1 MHASKQTHENTC
13 LFHQTIIKKVCKKR
27 SKPHAAF
34 TSTSHNLLKQGTR
47 DSHVHL
53 LRRINDQHSHSFLSC
68 NERNTNNRLKTLTH
82 ASSGRHICTYAFKRT
97 GTQTE
102 RTKGTLTHQ
111 KVTANQHNTQKHRH
125 RGIQTYSYASTEAH
139 NNVGISTR
147 TIPAYRHTVVR
158 SSSIQAY
165 RRTNCPTG
173 VQKHSKSCRRLQAY
187 GHRVKT
193 CA

>member
-68 NERNTNNRLKTLTH
+68 NERNTNNRYKTLTH

-139 NNVGISTR
+139 NNVCISTR
-147 TIPAYRHTVVR
+147 TIPAYSCQKLKHT
-158 SSSIQAY
+158 SIQTHKLPNRCAG
-165 RRTNCPTG
+165 TQQKLPT
-173 VQKHSKSCRRLQAY
+173 VTSIRA
-187 GHRVKT
+187 
-193 CA
+193 